1 MARTLN
7 NHRRPPNLQLWY
19 CQRECSPIPVTHES
33 FCSPRPSAS
42 ASPHTVYIL
51 CRVPNSVSSPDPL
64 TCGYSSCLTPCHRVF
79 VSNSCHFFRSPRT
92 FSTAVHTA
100 VRIGAMQ
107 RLGCEPLCHG
117 DERGPTPSLPA
128 STSKDSAREES
139 DGSADANKPA
149 PRSPRPGGAPP
160 TSRE

>member
-1 MARTLN
+1 
-7 NHRRPPNLQLWY
+7 
-19 CQRECSPIPVTHES
+19 
-33 FCSPRPSAS
+33 
-42 ASPHTVYIL
+42 
-51 CRVPNSVSSPDPL
+51 VSSPDPL

-100 VRIGAMQ
+100 VRIGATQ

-128 STSKDSAREES
+128 STSTRILPGKNPT
-139 DGSADANKPA
+139 GQLTPIN
-149 PRSPRPGGAPP
+149 PRRDHQGLAE
-160 TSRE
+160 RRL